1 MHLLS
6 LLINQEKQERESEM
20 TIDKRKVVYQI
31 YPKSYKDTTGNGV
44 GDLRGI
50 IEKLPYLKELGIDMI
65 WLNPF
70 YPSPQRDNGYDISD
84 YTAVN
89 PDFGTMEDFEEMV
102 AVGQKLGIEFMLDMV
117 LNHCSTDH
125 EWFQKALA
133 GDKYYQDFFILRDQP
148 TDWVSK
154 FGGNAWAPF
163 GETGKYYLHL
173 YDVTQADLNWRNP
186 SVREELFKVV
196 NFWKNKGVKGFRF
209 DVINVI
215 GKDEVLEDCPINDG
229 KPAYTD
235 RPITHDYLKMMNNAT
250 FGSEQGF
257 ITVGEMSATTI
268 DNCILYTAPE
278 RKELSMAFNF
288 HHLKVDYKDGQKWT
302 IKDFDFEEL
311 KRLFHTWG
319 EEMSVG
325 NGWNAL
331 FYNNHDQPR
340 ALNRFVDIKNFRN
353 EGATMLAA
361 SIHLSRGTPYIYMG
375 EEIGMI
381 DPDYNSMDDYV
392 DVETINAYQM
402 LLDQG
407 KSPEQAFKIIQAK
420 SRDNSR
426 TPMQWDASEN
436 AGFSTATPWLKAGK
450 SYPTIN
456 VENEKNGP
464 IFTFYQELI
473 RLRKKLPIISEGDY
487 RAAYHESNKVYA
499 FERLLNGEQL
509 LVLNNFFPEEVEIEL
524 LDNYAQGH
532 ILISN
537 YPDSKL
543 GKTITLKPYQATA
556 IWG

>member
-89 PDFGTMEDFEEMV
+89 PDFGTMKDFEEMV

-215 GKDEVLEDCPINDG
+215 GKDEVLEDCPIDDG

-250 FGSEQGF
+250 FGSEEGF

-381 DPDYNSMDDYV
+381 DPDYNSMDEYV
-392 DVETINAYQM
+392 DVESINAYQM

>member
-1 MHLLS
+1 
-6 LLINQEKQERESEM
+6 M

-89 PDFGTMEDFEEMV
+89 PDFGTMKDFEEMV

-215 GKDEVLEDCPINDG
+215 GKDEVLEDCPIDDG

-250 FGSEQGF
+250 FGSEEGF

-392 DVETINAYQM
+392 DVESINAYQM

-556 IWG
+556 ILG

>member
-1 MHLLS
+1 
-6 LLINQEKQERESEM
+6 M

-154 FGGNAWAPF
+154 FGGSAWAPF

-215 GKDEVLEDCPINDG
+215 GKDEVLEDCPIDDG

-250 FGSEQGF
+250 FGSEEGF

-340 ALNRFVDIKNFRN
+340 ALNRFVDIENFRN

-381 DPDYNSMDDYV
+381 DPDYNSMDEYV
-392 DVETINAYQM
+392 DVESINAYQM

>member
-340 ALNRFVDIKNFRN
+340 ALNRFVDIENFRN

-392 DVETINAYQM
+392 DVESINAYQM

-556 IWG
+556 ILG

>member
-235 RPITHDYLKMMNNAT
+235 RPITHDYLKMMNNST
-250 FGSEQGF
+250 FGSEEGF

-340 ALNRFVDIKNFRN
+340 ALNRFVDIENFRN

-392 DVETINAYQM
+392 DVESINAYQM